1 MAPDD
6 STDLFPFDGESEGVW
21 WGGIVVASI
30 VTFLCIGG
38 CLVLLAY
45 LVNYLSGMTIPY
57 WPAIAVAAVATILLV
72 RAAISRGDIKYQPS
86 K

>member
-6 STDLFPFDGESEGVW
+6 STDLSPFAGESKGVW

-30 VTFLCIGG
+30 ISFICIGG
-38 CLVLLAY
+38 CLVLLVY

-57 WPAIAVAAVATILLV
+57 WPPIGVAAVTTVLLV
-72 RAAISRGDIKYQPS
+72 RAAVSRGDIKYRPS
-86 K
+86 G